1 MSNPMTFNHL
11 AEKIAPD
18 TSSNGN
24 NTVIQILPKR
34 DKIITAKKFAT
45 ISIPNIIK
53 FIDIV
58 RKLFV
63 DYPKYSIKYQYDL
76 YLFYPMWSIR

>member
-11 AEKIAPD
+11 TEKIAPD
-18 TSSNGN
+18 TNSSGN

-45 ISIPNIIK
+45 ISIPNIIT
-53 FIDIV
+53 FIDV
-58 RKLFV
+58 ARKLFV
-63 DYPKYSIKYQYDL
+63 AYLKYSI
-76 YLFYPMWSIR
+76 